1 MLAEL
6 SQKSNS
12 SLFLPTLIFKKLLIM
27 SIESVIKSTREM
39 MDKAI
44 DHLESELVKIRTGK
58 ATPNMLDSVMVDY
71 YGSMTPLN
79 QIANV
84 NTPDAR
90 TLVVQPWEKS
100 RLGDIERA
108 IINSNLGLNPQN
120 DGEMIRINVPPLTE
134 ERRKDMVKLAKGEAE
149 HCKISIRNARKNANE
164 SIKKLQKDGL
174 AEDLAKD
181 AETSVQNMTK
191 DYETRVDD
199 HLVKK
204 EKEIMTV

>member
-1 MLAEL
+1 
-6 SQKSNS
+6 
-12 SLFLPTLIFKKLLIM
+12 M
-27 SIESVIKSTREM
+27 SIELVLSSSREM

-44 DHLESELVKIRTGK
+44 SHLESELGRIRTGK
-58 ATPNMLDSVMVDY
+58 ANPAMLDSVMVDY

-90 TLVVQPWEKS
+90 TIVVQPWEKS
-100 RLGDIERA
+100 RLADIERA

-120 DGEMIRINVPPLTE
+120 DGEIIRINVPPLTE
-134 ERRKDMVKLAKGEAE
+134 ERRKEMVKMAKNEAE
-149 HCKISIRNARKNANE
+149 HCKVSIRNARKTANE
-164 SIKKLQKDGL
+164 NIKKLQKDGL

-181 AETSVQNMTK
+181 AETTVQNLTK
-191 DYETRVDD
+191 DFETKVDE
-199 HLVKK
+199 HVVKK